1 MAGEV
6 KVKVA
11 TMGGEERDIE
21 TPLDIKTQEFIKEL
35 VIALKLPLTDADN
48 HQISWRVDDKDTG
61 TTLDGD
67 KTLEENG
74 VKDGHHLNL
83 IRATVAGFQARIDH
97 Q

>member
-11 TMGGEERDIE
+11 TIGGEERDIE
-21 TPLDIKTQEFIKEL
+21 TPLDIKTQDFIKEL
-35 VIALKLPLTDADN
+35 VIALKLPLMDAEN
-48 HQISWRVDDKDTG
+48 HQISWRVDNKDTG

-74 VKDGHHLNL
+74 VKEGHHLNL
-83 IRATVAGFQARIDH
+83 IRATVAGTGVIALL
-97 Q
+97 